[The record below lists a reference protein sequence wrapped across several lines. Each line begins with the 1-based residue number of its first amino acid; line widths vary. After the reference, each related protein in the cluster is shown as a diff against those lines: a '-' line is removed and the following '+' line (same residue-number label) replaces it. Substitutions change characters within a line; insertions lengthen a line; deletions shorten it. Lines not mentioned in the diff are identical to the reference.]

1 MDRLK
6 EWMVDNLG
14 YVYIIVLFICS
25 FLCSLPILLK
35 NTDNVKYIQ
44 DNANE
49 FIESSNK
56 FEIIM
61 SEGFKSNTNGGR
73 VYYIV
78 TDKKGNLYNLSITKE
93 YNELMLYN
101 IKLISRK

>member
-1 MDRLK
+1 MNKLK
-6 EWMVDNLG
+6 EWMVDHIG
-14 YVYIIVLFICS
+14 FVYIIIVFIFSC
-25 FLCSLPILLK
+25 LPILLK

-44 DNANE
+44 DNAKE

-78 TDKKGNLYNLSITKE
+78 TDKKGNIYNLSIAKE
-93 YNELMLYN
+93 YNKLMLYD
-101 IKLISRK
+101 IKLISKK